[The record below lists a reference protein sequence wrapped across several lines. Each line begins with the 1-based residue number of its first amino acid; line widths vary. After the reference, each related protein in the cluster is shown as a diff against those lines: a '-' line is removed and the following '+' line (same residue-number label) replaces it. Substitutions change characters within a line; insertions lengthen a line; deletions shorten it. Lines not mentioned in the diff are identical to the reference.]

1 MLFFQVEHIYKIIL
15 VSGVQYSDSKLGEG
29 EICIVEYWDME
40 HISSN
45 KHIKNISTNVKI
57 PMES

>member
-1 MLFFQVEHIYKIIL
+1 MFFQVGHIYKIIL

-29 EICIVEYWDME
+29 EISIMEYEDME

-45 KHIKNISTNVKI
+45 KDIKNICTYAII
-57 PMES
+57 PMER

>member
-1 MLFFQVEHIYKIIL
+1 MVFFFQVEHIYKIIL

-29 EICIVEYWDME
+29 EICIVEYGDME

-45 KHIKNISTNVKI
+45 KHIKTYLH
-57 PMES
+57 M